1 LNIVSVVRAAGSQ
14 SQRRSMQRK
23 SLKRSLKGSHRRETV
38 SKEMKS
44 KERRSSKK
52 RREQGK
58 EEQQEEERARN
69 VDGFWGTDRVRR
81 VLQKQTGSRIG
92 VKITTAIWR
101 QVYLAIQREW
111 SQEKGVQE
119 MLDEIYEGKG
129 TGEENDWES
138 R

>member
-1 LNIVSVVRAAGSQ
+1 
-14 SQRRSMQRK
+14 
-23 SLKRSLKGSHRRETV
+23 
-38 SKEMKS
+38 
-44 KERRSSKK
+44 
-52 RREQGK
+52 
-58 EEQQEEERARN
+58 

-81 VLQKQTGSRIG
+81 VLQKQTGSRIR

-119 MLDEIYEGKG
+119 MLNEIYEGRG

-138 R
+138 RQAGHSRRTEEMIYRILISESPFQTRSERERFRKVSVD